1 MCFVTLP
8 TGLIWLLMG
17 MQVQQA
23 SGCTFTPHQGEF
35 AASFKYEMLKKSEP
49 ECLQV
54 CYEEPDCTFAH
65 FVQLITGVCTIYK
78 NGSET
83 QNVTG
88 VVYSIDR
95 QLVIPNCQQ
104 PLPVAS
110 KVENPQNI
118 SELVINQNEAELDSL
133 FDQNVTSIYAFY
145 HARRWFYSQN
155 ASLFP
160 DGTKPDRKFIFARE
174 PQPGCS
180 SLPVF
185 TTASGRIYIGK
196 VYNVTG
202 YTFMHAYAFADV
214 CRSIACAGTCCGTM
228 PVHSTGSGYLDVGSH
243 RTPIFYM
250 VDVINFS
257 KGLSYDS
264 YRVPC

>member
-1 MCFVTLP
+1 MCFVTFLSTLMLP
-8 TGLIWLLMG
+8 LIG

-23 SGCTFTPHQGEF
+23 SGCTFTPHQGDF
-35 AASFKYEMLKKSEP
+35 VASVKYEMLKKSEP

-118 SELVINQNEAELDSL
+118 SELVINQNEAELDGV
-133 FDQNVTSIYAFY
+133 FDQNVTTIYKFCY
-145 HARRWFYSQN
+145 ARRDFFSEN
-155 ASLFP
+155 ASLFADETEP
-160 DGTKPDRKFIFARE
+160 RYKFLFARE

-185 TTASGRIYIGK
+185 TTA
-196 VYNVTG
+196 
-202 YTFMHAYAFADV
+202 
-214 CRSIACAGTCCGTM
+214 
-228 PVHSTGSGYLDVGSH
+228 
-243 RTPIFYM
+243 
-250 VDVINFS
+250 
-257 KGLSYDS
+257 
-264 YRVPC
+264 

>member
-1 MCFVTLP
+1 MCFLTLLSTLMLP
-8 TGLIWLLMG
+8 LIG

-23 SGCTFTPHQGEF
+23 SGCTFTPHQGDF
-35 AASFKYEMLKKSEP
+35 VASVKYEMLKKSEP
-49 ECLQV
+49 ECLQ
-54 CYEEPDCTFAH
+54 
-65 FVQLITGVCTIYK
+65 GMCTIYK

-110 KVENPQNI
+110 KVEISQNI
-118 SELVINQNEAELDSL
+118 SKLVVNQDEAELDSL
-133 FDQNVTSIYAFY
+133 FDQNVTSIYEFY
-145 HARRWFYSQN
+145 HAGRWFYSQN

-160 DGTKPDRKFIFARE
+160 DGTKPVYKYIFSRV
-174 PQPGCS
+174 PQTGCLS
-180 SLPVF
+180 VPVF
-185 TTASGRIYIGK
+185 TTASGRIYVGK

-214 CRSIACAGTCCGTM
+214 CRIVACAGTCCGTT
-228 PVHSTGSGYLDVGSH
+228 PVFPPEDGNLYGGTNSRV
-243 RTPIFYM
+243 PIFYV
-250 VDVINFS
+250 VDLIEFS
-257 KGLSYDS
+257 TGLSASAY
-264 YRVPC
+264 YKVNC